1 MHVYMFMW
9 GGAYWCVVYTG
20 PWKGTARLRGQQSGH
35 ARVQVATGIVCSK
48 LEASVGRWTSKEGAE
63 EGQCE
68 ESKQCT
74 NL

>member
-1 MHVYMFMW
+1 MFMW

-35 ARVQVATGIVCSK
+35 AGVQVATGIVCSK